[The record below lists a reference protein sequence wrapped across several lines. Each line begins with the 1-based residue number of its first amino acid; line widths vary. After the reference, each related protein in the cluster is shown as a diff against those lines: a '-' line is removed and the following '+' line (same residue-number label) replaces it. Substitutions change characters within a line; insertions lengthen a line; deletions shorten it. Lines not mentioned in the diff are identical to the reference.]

1 MVGGIFNSVNPS
13 VYKMRK
19 HPVPAKQAYTL
30 KDLQNW
36 SRAAGFKIVMPPKV
50 FPVNSDKAMRGC
62 VWLLQNKSPAANTL
76 MRAFAKAVFEAYWTR
91 DQNISQDA
99 VPADICRSAQVD
111 ATAFFEAIGQSSIK
125 DQLKANTEELM
136 RRGGFGTL
144 TIFLQKDMYFG
155 NDRLELMRTAFS
167 KKLAFAG

>member
-1 MVGGIFNSVNPS
+1 M
-13 VYKMRK
+13 
-19 HPVPAKQAYTL
+19 L
-30 KDLQNW
+30 
-36 SRAAGFKIVMPPKV
+36 
-50 FPVNSDKAMRGC
+50 
-62 VWLLQNKSPAANTL
+62 
-76 MRAFAKAVFEAYWTR
+76 
-91 DQNISQDA
+91 
-99 VPADICRSAQVD
+99 ADICRSAQVD

-136 RRGGFGTL
+136 QRGGFGTL